1 MQKNILHNHK
11 KESTFARAL
20 VLDTTFGVWLE
31 IKREY
36 RENR

>member
-1 MQKNILHNHK
+1 LRNYK
-11 KESTFARAL
+11 KEYTFAFAL